1 MFLNED
7 LIIYWSLAKETFNIY
22 VTHEIKGK
30 LSQSF
35 KERFKN
41 QEQERD

>member
-1 MFLNED
+1 M
-7 LIIYWSLAKETFNIY
+7 Y
-22 VTHEIKGK
+22 VMHEIKGK

-41 QEQERD
+41 QEQERVLGKQSTIEKG